1 MKIGILH
8 LTDAHFSSSKDFVCD
23 KVSKIVAAIKYIY
36 EDCEKIYITFSGD
49 IVNTGKTEEYQIAKC
64 FLNSLYSLLK
74 RIYSDKVFSQI
85 ITSPGNHDCDFGLDN
100 QSRRILLT
108 KPSYTVL
115 GDDDSIINAALSVQQ
130 PYSVFVKELNNQDFN
145 SGLFSCTN
153 DIVGEHHIQFLSL
166 NTAWMSQIKEQ
177 PGTLF
182 FPVRIVENRLN
193 KGTDICISIFH
204 HHPAWMTPNTMENNR
219 TEFIDFVNECSDF
232 VLVGHEHQQRSELN
246 GIVGTETVKYFCG
259 EALGDIN
266 KPISGFQIFIID
278 IDSRNGFFQSY
289 SWNNNDDLYEKQ
301 KEFNFELKKLYSRLQ
316 EFHVRPEFIK
326 SIEAIEIPLGEKQ
339 SEIKISD
346 LFVYPDLEKTSD
358 LNKELNTSYE
368 DSERILDDNFS
379 STVILEGANQAGK
392 TTLIKM
398 LYIESIKRNKYPL
411 LVSWENIK
419 HKNIDYGLQRAYEE
433 QYDNK
438 TYEIY
443 AQYDNSSKILFI
455 DNLSSDKFSN
465 LDIKNVIDKL
475 KSRFSK
481 IVITTSPRYDS
492 LALIGMNQQD
502 LLYARILPLGYKK
515 RGKLIESFYRL
526 THQNVFIDKQLFLED
541 TKKLFDEVQTILG
554 DKLMPAYPI
563 FIISI
568 LQSMNMMQ
576 PARIEQTSYGY
587 CYHTLIHYALSVK
600 AKVRNEDIDSCFNYL
615 GELAFYL
622 YKKEDGFQ
630 SLSNSELKKFHEEY
644 ASQFVSKNFQDMK
657 QILLDSNIVVLDDEE
672 YRFGYEYIYYYL
684 VAQKIAAVVA
694 TDFGRNEIKKLC
706 NNLENDKCANILVF
720 ITHHSKDSIL
730 IEEATLATMLPFEE
744 ITPITLDKGK
754 EYYKLLESIVEQL
767 KDNIIPAEI
776 DPIKEREKKWE
787 QRDKIEKNLPSTRDD
802 EDLSTLPQEV
812 IMMRQAIRALE
823 IVGQIIKNRKGSLP
837 RTQLIDMV
845 TELYFTAFRTIGFFG
860 KLVTNTQDEIIENLK
875 NDSNEY
881 ETKARIKER
890 LNIFIQLYSLR
901 FCLGIFSKV
910 IHSVGLSELKEIFNE
925 VAIRIGTPAAKVLS
939 FSINTCYGRMSY
951 GELQKIYKEMK
962 GNPVVLRILKA
973 RVKSYLYNNHVD
985 YKKRQQIA
993 ELFNWQVAPSQS
1005 NKQLR

>member
-8 LTDAHFSSSKDFVCD
+8 LTDAHFSSDKDFVYN
-23 KVSKIVAAIKYIY
+23 KTSKIVAAVKYIY
-36 EDCEKIYITFSGD
+36 EDCDKIYITFSGD
-49 IVNTGKTEEYQIAKC
+49 IANMGKTEEYEIAKC
-64 FLNSLYSLLK
+64 FLNSITSLFK
-74 RIYSDKVFSQI
+74 RFYLDKVFPQI
-85 ITSPGNHDCDFGLDN
+85 IISPGNHDCDFALDN

-108 KPSYTVL
+108 NPSYTVL
-115 GDDDSIINAALSVQQ
+115 GDDGSIINTALSVQK
-130 PYSVFVKELNNQDFN
+130 PYFEFVKKLNDQDIDAN
-145 SGLFSCTN
+145 LFSCIN
-153 DIVGEHHIQFLSL
+153 DTVGEHHIQFLSL

-182 FPVRIVENRLN
+182 FPVRIVEGKLN
-193 KGTDICISIFH
+193 KNTDICISIFH
-204 HHPAWMTPNTMENNR
+204 HHPAWMTPNTIENNR
-219 TEFIDFVNECSDF
+219 TEFIDFVNEHSDF

-246 GIVGTETVKYFCG
+246 GLIGTETVKYFCG
-259 EALGDIN
+259 EALGEVN
-266 KPISGFQIFIID
+266 KQTSGFQSFIID
-278 IDSRNGFFQSY
+278 IDSRNGVFQSY
-289 SWNNNDDLYEKQ
+289 SWNNNDDLYEKR
-301 KEFNFELKKLYSRLQ
+301 KEFDFELKKLYSRLQ

-339 SEIKISD
+339 NEIKISD

-358 LNKELNTSYE
+358 LNKELNSSYE
-368 DSERILDDNFS
+368 DSERILDDDFS

-398 LYIESIKRNKYPL
+398 LYIESIKRNNYPL

-419 HKNIDYGLQRAYEE
+419 YKKIDTGLQRAYEE

-465 LDIKNVIDKL
+465 LEIKSVIDKL
-475 KSRFSK
+475 KSRFGK

-526 THQNVFIDKQLFLED
+526 THQNVFIDKQLFLEE

-622 YKKEDGFQ
+622 YKKGDEIQ
-630 SLSNSELKKFHEEY
+630 SLSNVELKKFHEEY
-644 ASQFVSKNFQDMK
+644 ANQFVSKNFQDMK
-657 QILLDSNIVVLDDEE
+657 QILLDSNIIVLDDEE

-776 DPIKEREKKWE
+776 DPIKEREKNWE
-787 QRDKIEKNLPSTRDD
+787 QQDKIEKNLPAKDE
-802 EDLSTLPQEV
+802 EDLSTLPQEI

-881 ETKARIKER
+881 ETKARMKER

-910 IHSVGLSELKEIFNE
+910 IHSVGLSELKEIFSE
-925 VAIRIGTPAAKVLS
+925 VAIKIGTPAAKVLS

-962 GNPVVLRILKA
+962 SNPVVLRILKA

>member
-8 LTDAHFSSSKDFVCD
+8 LTDAHFSSNKDFVCD
-23 KVSKIVAAIKYIY
+23 KASKIVAAIKYIY
-36 EDCEKIYITFSGD
+36 EDCEKVYIIFSGD
-49 IVNTGKTEEYQIAKC
+49 IANTGKVEEYKIAKC
-64 FLNSLYSLLK
+64 FLKSVHSLLN
-74 RIYSDKVFSQI
+74 RIYSNKIFPLI
-85 ITSPGNHDCDFGLDN
+85 ITSPGNHDCDFSLDN
-100 QSRRILLT
+100 QSRRILLAN
-108 KPSYTVL
+108 PSYEIL
-115 GDDDSIINAALSVQQ
+115 GDDNSVITTALSVQH
-130 PYSVFVKELNNQDFN
+130 PYSEFVKELNNQDFDSN
-145 SGLFSCTN
+145 LFSCIKDT
-153 DIVGEHHIQFLSL
+153 IGECHIQFLCL

-177 PGTLF
+177 PGSLF
-182 FPVRIVENRLN
+182 FPVQIVESKLGN
-193 KGTDICISIFH
+193 KSDICISIFH
-204 HHPAWMTPNTMENNR
+204 HHPAWMTPNTIENNR
-219 TEFIDFVNECSDF
+219 TEFIDFVNDNSDF

-246 GIVGTETVKYFCG
+246 GIIGTETVNYFCG
-259 EALGDIN
+259 EALGNGN
-266 KPISGFQIFIID
+266 KSISGFQTLVVD
-278 IDSRNGFFQSY
+278 IDSRNGIIQSY
-289 SWNNNDDLYEKQ
+289 SWKNDLYEKQ
-301 KEFNFELKKLYSRLQ
+301 NENNFELKQLCSRLQ

-358 LNKELNTSYE
+358 LNKDLNTSYE
-368 DSERILDDNFS
+368 DSERILDDDFS

-398 LYIESIKRNKYPL
+398 LYIKSVKRNNYPL

-419 HKNIDYGLQRAYEE
+419 YKNIDSGLQRAYEE

-443 AQYDNSSKILFI
+443 SQFGNRSKILFI

-465 LDIKNVIDKL
+465 HEIKNVIEKL
-475 KSRFSK
+475 KSRFGK

-492 LALIGMNQQD
+492 LALISMNQQD

-526 THQNVFIDKQLFLED
+526 THQNVFTDRQLFLED

-563 FIISI
+563 FVISI

-600 AKVRNEDIDSCFNYL
+600 AKVRNEDVDSCFNYL

-622 YKKEDGFQ
+622 YKKEDGIQ
-630 SLSNSELKKFHEEY
+630 SLSNTELKRFHEEY
-644 ASQFVSKNFQDMK
+644 ADQFVSKNFHDMK
-657 QILLDSNIVVLDDEE
+657 RILLDSNIVILDDEE

-684 VAQKIAAVVA
+684 VAQKIAAVVT

-776 DPIKEREKKWE
+776 DPLKEREKNWE
-787 QRDKIEKNLPSTRDD
+787 QQDKIEKTLPAKED
-802 EDLSTLPQEV
+802 EDLSSLPQEV

-837 RTQLIDMV
+837 RTQLIEMV
-845 TELYFTAFRTIGFFG
+845 TELYYTAFRTIGFFG

-881 ETKARIKER
+881 ETKAIIKER

-925 VAIRIGTPAAKVLS
+925 VAIKIGTPAAKVLS

-951 GELQKIYKEMK
+951 SELKRIYNEMK
-962 GNPVVLRILKA
+962 NNPVALRILKA
-973 RVKSYLYNNHVD
+973 RVKSYLYHNHVD

-993 ELFNWQVAPSQS
+993 DLFNWQVASSQPV
-1005 NKQLR
+1005 KQLR

>member
-115 GDDDSIINAALSVQQ
+115 GDDDSIINTALSVQQ
-130 PYSVFVKELNNQDFN
+130 PYSAFVKELNNQDFN

-153 DIVGEHHIQFLSL
+153 DVIGEHHIQFLSL

-182 FPVRIVENRLN
+182 FPVRIVEGRLN

-204 HHPAWMTPNTMENNR
+204 HHPAWMPPNTTENNR
-219 TEFIDFVNECSDF
+219 TEFIDFVNGCSDF

-246 GIVGTETVKYFCG
+246 GIIGTETVKYFCG

-266 KPISGFQIFIID
+266 KPISGFQTFVID

-289 SWNNNDDLYEKQ
+289 SWNKNDDLYEKQ
-301 KEFNFELKKLYSRLQ
+301 KEFDFELKKLYSRLQ

-368 DSERILDDNFS
+368 DSERILDDDFS

-398 LYIESIKRNKYPL
+398 LYIESIKRNNYPL

-419 HKNIDYGLQRAYEE
+419 HKNIDSGLQRAYEE

-475 KSRFSK
+475 KSRFGK

-622 YKKEDGFQ
+622 YKKEEGFQ
-630 SLSNSELKKFHEEY
+630 SLSNGELKKFHEEY

-776 DPIKEREKKWE
+776 DPIKEREKNWE
-787 QRDKIEKNLPSTRDD
+787 QRDKIEKNLPTRDD
-802 EDLSTLPQEV
+802 EDLSTLPQEIIV
-812 IMMRQAIRALE
+812 MRQAIRALE

-881 ETKARIKER
+881 ETKARMKER

-925 VAIRIGTPAAKVLS
+925 VAIKIGTPAAKVLS

-951 GELQKIYKEMK
+951 GELQRIYKEMK